1 MSFAR
6 EYPVKAVRKRH
17 RCECC
22 RTFIEIGEAATRWVG
37 MSDGDFYSIIMHP
50 DCRAVEREMNELRDW
65 RWGDDW
71 LPLHERDPE
80 DDEWIAAEHPE
91 IAARLGIQATRGGAN
106 G

>member
-1 MSFAR
+1 
-6 EYPVKAVRKRH
+6 
-17 RCECC
+17 
-22 RTFIEIGEAATRWVG
+22 
-37 MSDGDFYSIIMHP
+37 
-50 DCRAVEREMNELRDW
+50 MNELRDW